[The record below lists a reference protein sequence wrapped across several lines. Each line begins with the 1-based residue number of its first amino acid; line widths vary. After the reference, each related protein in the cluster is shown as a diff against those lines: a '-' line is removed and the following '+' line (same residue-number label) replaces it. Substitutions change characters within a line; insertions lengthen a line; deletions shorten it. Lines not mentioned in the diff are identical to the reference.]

1 MLNTLQNSILNMEPL
16 GVIAWSIMISIIFVL
31 LVGTVVEAVLQHIAK
46 RKMTEKLDQKQKE
59 IFGDDLLPEWIKA
72 TDEQIGIRPEGT
84 E

>member
-31 LVGTVVEAVLQHIAK
+31 LVGTVVEAVLQQIAK

-59 IFGDDLLPEWIKA
+59 IFGADLLPEGIKA
-72 TDEQIGIRPEGT
+72 TDEQIGIKPEGT